1 MLTNEIELMDHT
13 QFQCTYG
20 HLTFYKEQHNKKKIY
35 TGAKKTSFTDAADQ
49 TR

>member
-13 QFQCTYG
+13 QFQFTYG
-20 HLTFYKEQHNKKKIY
+20 HLIFYKEQQKKIY
-35 TGAKKTSFTDAADQ
+35 TGAKKTSLTDAADQ